1 MCNWAIGVNYVSAVA
16 EVNGRLF
23 NPDAFADAGVCQRF
37 LSDTELARLYGPLD
51 ERFSSRVSALVEV
64 AEDDQHTTADRLQAT
79 GTLLCVYRDPRVLDT
94 AQVLIAKRHAEVLDD
109 PNSRDFLFDS
119 EAQAWHDVVFGMQY
133 MGVLDNDVI
142 GAYMEVGLVNGLKSS
157 QKHASRALNQACHVF
172 SKIQPRR
179 LIARGG
185 LKRVQVD
192 EVVEGTCEAVV
203 NGFVETF
210 RFSEEELFDIVSGAG
225 YYVRGLGQMT
235 LEFASQN

>member
-1 MCNWAIGVNYVSAVA
+1 MCNVSKGANYVSVVA
-16 EVNGRLF
+16 EMSGRLF
-23 NPDAFADAGVCQRF
+23 NPDEFADHDGRQKCI
-37 LSDTELARLYGPLD
+37 SDTELARLYGPLD
-51 ERFSSRVSALVEV
+51 ECFSSRVSALMEV

-109 PNSRDFLFDS
+109 PNSRDLLFDS

-133 MGVLDNDVI
+133 MGTLDRSMID
-142 GAYMEVGLVNGLKSS
+142 AYMEVGLVNGLKSS

-179 LIARGG
+179 LKARGG
-185 LKRVQVD
+185 LKRAQVD

-203 NGFVETF
+203 NGFVESF
-210 RFSEEELFDIVSGAG
+210 GFSEEELFNIVSGTG
-225 YYVRGLGQMT
+225 YHVRGLGQLT
-235 LEFASQN
+235 LGFASQN